1 MGKRRRQIA
10 ITQFAPV
17 ITLGVFIAIWWS
29 ITSLK
34 LINPLF
40 IPRFGSFLKSIWVTL
55 LTESFYFDVIKTVYR
70 ALIGLLLSGIVGIPL
85 GLVFGRT
92 LKLYRFFEW
101 PVDFLRSVPSSA
113 LFPLFILFF
122 GIGDMSKAGVV
133 FYGCS
138 LILLVNAAYGAK
150 PSREKQDRVNM
161 LISFRATEYQILRFA
176 VLMDALPH
184 IMAGLRIS
192 VSLSFVLVIV
202 TEMFLGAT
210 SGLGRRI
217 YDAYLSYNISEMYAV
232 IVLLGFLGYLANRI
246 VVRLEA
252 KIVFWSRN

>member
-1 MGKRRRQIA
+1 
-10 ITQFAPV
+10 V
-17 ITLGVFIAIWWS
+17 ITLGVFIAAWWS

-34 LINPLF
+34 WINPLF
-40 IPRFGSFLKSIWVTL
+40 IPRFGDFLNSIWDTL
-55 LTESFYFDVIKTVYR
+55 LTGPFYYDVVKTSYR
-70 ALIGLLLSGIVGIPL
+70 ALIGLMLSSMVGIPL
-85 GLVFGRT
+85 GLLFGRAPR
-92 LKLYRFFEW
+92 LYLFFEW

-122 GIGDMSKAGVV
+122 GIGDMSKAAVV

-138 LILLVNAAYGAK
+138 LVLLVNAAYGAK

-161 LISFRATEYQILRFA
+161 LRSFGATRYQILRFA
-176 VLMDALPH
+176 VLMDAMPH

-192 VSLSFVLVIV
+192 VSLSLVLVIV

-217 YDAYLSYNISEMYAV
+217 YDAYLSYNIPEMYAV
-232 IVLLGFLGYLANRI
+232 IVLLGILGYLANKI
-246 VVRLEA
+246 VIHLEA
-252 KIVFWSRN
+252 RIAFWPRN